1 MRTVAGRNHCDDAQL
16 DRDLYL
22 EAATLLSLVIWKQR
36 HLILIVGIGLAAI
49 GLLVGYAGI

>member
-1 MRTVAGRNHCDDAQL
+1 MF
-16 DRDLYL
+16 
-22 EAATLLSLVIWKQR
+22 LSLVIWKQR

>member
-49 GLLVGYAGI
+49 GLLVGYAGT

>member
-1 MRTVAGRNHCDDAQL
+1 MRMIAGRSRCHNSQL

-22 EAATLLSLVIWKQR
+22 EAAMLLSLVIWKER